1 MREELQHP
9 LMTDMV
15 EEALD
20 ISIEHPVHT
29 LLLQPRVERIERLVR
44 VSSWPEPIRK
54 ALEVRL
60 VDLIEDGHHGL
71 LNNLVLQR
79 RDAQRSLPSVGLWNI
94 HSPRRLCPV
103 RATVDPVVQIGN
115 PTLQPCLIFAPRHAI
130 HSRSRVLL
138 QRVETL
144 PQQIERYVMQQSREP
159 LLFPLPRRSAH
170 AAQSLGH
177 SCSALCRWSVGLHV
191 VLLGLPPSLR
201 RLRRGLPLIV
211 RLLHWYYAAV
221 RLLHRVHA
229 RITARRLRGPVYRF
243 DRRSGGLPVLV
254 HVVSRRARVFDLA
267 ASCPGS
273 RFCRLERLL
282 PSHYANR
289 VGMW

>member
-115 PTLQPCLIFAPRHAI
+115 RPSNPVSYSRHVTPSTPGAAFFFNASKL
-130 HSRSRVLL
+130 SRSRL
-138 QRVETL
+138 
-144 PQQIERYVMQQSREP
+144 
-159 LLFPLPRRSAH
+159 
-170 AAQSLGH
+170 
-177 SCSALCRWSVGLHV
+177 SV
-191 VLLGLPPSLR
+191 
-201 RLRRGLPLIV
+201 
-211 RLLHWYYAAV
+211 
-221 RLLHRVHA
+221 
-229 RITARRLRGPVYRF
+229 T
-243 DRRSGGLPVLV
+243 
-254 HVVSRRARVFDLA
+254 
-267 ASCPGS
+267 
-273 RFCRLERLL
+273 
-282 PSHYANR
+282 
-289 VGMW
+289 